1 MNLVTGKVFL
11 CFINYLVNHKSHK
24 SFLNTLVIFK
34 LQASCIRS
42 SHKLFENLRFSS
54 SVEDFF
60 TTLKNASDYDIN
72 RHRRS

>member
-11 CFINYLVNHKSHK
+11 CFINYLGNHKVTK
-24 SFLNTLVIFK
+24 FLNTLVIFK
-34 LQASCIRS
+34 LQTSCIRS

-60 TTLKNASDYDIN
+60 TTLKNTSDYDIN